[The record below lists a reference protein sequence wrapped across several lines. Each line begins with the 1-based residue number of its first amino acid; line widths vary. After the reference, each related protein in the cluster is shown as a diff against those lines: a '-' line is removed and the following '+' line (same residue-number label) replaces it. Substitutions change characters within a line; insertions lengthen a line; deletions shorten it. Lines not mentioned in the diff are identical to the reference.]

1 MIVKCPACAAR
12 FRLKQDHL
20 AGKRVSLRCARCRS
34 PFNVVLAQKPT
45 AQDAKKVRIMIAHSD
60 RELCCTIRDIVEAA
74 GYECVFGHNGTEVL
88 ALMEAIRPHVAVVD
102 VALQGLYA
110 FEVVDR
116 LRRRPG
122 LDKVKIILLSS
133 VYNNTA
139 YKRQPNSLYGADDYI
154 EKHHIPDDLIHK
166 INRQLVGAVE
176 TGAPVENDEVE
187 GSGQPLSPG
196 EEESQSR
203 GFILSVNE
211 RIQVAEGH
219 EVSTESVPESARA
232 ERLAR
237 IIVADISL
245 YHQQRIDKGIL
256 EGRWSGLLAAEMKE
270 ARSLFGERFPSP
282 QIQSRKILEA
292 AFLDLLEIRSRELG
306 A

>member
-1 MIVKCPACAAR
+1 
-12 FRLKQDHL
+12 
-20 AGKRVSLRCARCRS
+20 
-34 PFNVVLAQKPT
+34 
-45 AQDAKKVRIMIAHSD
+45 MIAHSD
-60 RELCCTIRDIVEAA
+60 RELCGTISDIVEAA
-74 GYECVFGHNGTEVL
+74 GYESVLGHNGTEVL
-88 ALMEAIRPHVAVVD
+88 ALMEEIRPHVAVVD

-110 FEVVDR
+110 FEVVDTVR
-116 LRRRPG
+116 SRPG

-139 YKRQPNSLYGADDYI
+139 YKRRPNSLYGADDYI
-154 EKHHIPDDLIHK
+154 EKHHISDDLIHK
-166 INRQLVGAVE
+166 INRQLVGAAE
-176 TGAPVENDEVE
+176 TGTPAENGEVE
-187 GSGQPLSPG
+187 ESGQPLSPG
-196 EEESQSR
+196 EEASQSR
-203 GFILSVNE
+203 GVILSVNE

-292 AFLDLLEIRSRELG
+292 AFLDLLEKRSRELG

>member
-12 FRLKQDHL
+12 FRLNHDHL
-20 AGKRVSLRCARCRS
+20 AGKRASLRCARCRS
-34 PFNVVLAQKPT
+34 LFNVVLPQRST
-45 AQDAKKVRIMIAHSD
+45 AQDGKKVRIMIAHSD
-60 RELCCTIRDIVEAA
+60 RELCGTISDIVEAA
-74 GYECVFGHNGTEVL
+74 GYESVLGHNGTEVL
-88 ALMEAIRPHVAVVD
+88 ALMEEIRPHVAVVD

-110 FEVVDR
+110 FEVVDTVR
-116 LRRRPG
+116 SRPG

-139 YKRQPNSLYGADDYI
+139 YKRRPNSLYGADDYI
-154 EKHHIPDDLIHK
+154 EKHHISDDLIHK
-166 INRQLVGAVE
+166 INRQLVGAAE
-176 TGAPVENDEVE
+176 TGTPAENGEVE
-187 GSGQPLSPG
+187 ESGQPLSPG
-196 EEESQSR
+196 EEASQSR
-203 GFILSVNE
+203 GVILSVNE

-282 QIQSRKILEA
+282 QIQSCKILEA
-292 AFLDLLEIRSRELG
+292 AFLDLLEKRSRELG